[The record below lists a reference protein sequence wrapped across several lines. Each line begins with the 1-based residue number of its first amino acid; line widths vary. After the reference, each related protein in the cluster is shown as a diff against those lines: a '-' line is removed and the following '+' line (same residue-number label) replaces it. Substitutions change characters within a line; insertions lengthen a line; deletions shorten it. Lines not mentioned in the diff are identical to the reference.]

1 MKKLSK
7 SSLQL
12 ENEKLKKSLE
22 RKTDSLKLMKRS
34 LEIESSLERVRL
46 VTMSMRKQEDSLGIC
61 EVLFTELK
69 KFGFTDLRNTQI
81 VILNNDN
88 VSFLNYDFSDYAGG
102 SIAKIYFAGHAKT
115 REFIDQ
121 IMKTDDAFAGFS
133 ISGEELNEWR
143 RWRMGNG
150 EADDPKMENISS
162 LHYYFYSVV
171 SGAIGISAFKPIADK
186 ELDILKRFRN
196 VFGLAYRRYM
206 DVSLAESQARES
218 QIEASLERVRARAM
232 AMQKSDD
239 LGNSVAIVFEELHKL
254 NPGIIRCGIG
264 IINLEKRSAEV
275 WSTTITDGNR
285 VLQVSGDE
293 SLDIHP
299 LLAGI
304 YDAWLKQEDFEYI
317 LKGKDLNDYYKA
329 LTRVNY
335 KLPDSQSL
343 VSGNEEIKQYFFNTL
358 FPAGGLFVFSDI
370 PFSDETRNVMRRFAH
385 VFDLTY
391 TRFNDLKQA
400 EHQTEQAK
408 LDLIKLQA
416 EKKRAEEALKELRSA
431 QALLIQSEKMASLGE
446 LTAGIAHEIQNP
458 LNFVNNFSEVSYELM
473 DEMNAEI
480 TKGDMIAA
488 KAIASDIQQN
498 LEKIATHG
506 KRADAIVKSMLQH
519 SSSSSGIKEP
529 TNINALADEYLR
541 LAYHGLRAKDISF
554 NASMKTD
561 FDETIGS
568 IDIISQDIGR
578 VILNLITNAF
588 YAVTEKR
595 KLGLEA
601 YEPTVT
607 VSTKKLKDHVEVRVS
622 DNGNGIPPGL
632 VDKIFQ
638 PFFTTKP
645 TGQGTG
651 LGLSLSYDIVKAHGG
666 ELKVVSKEGE
676 GAVFVIQIPSE

>member
-1 MKKLSK
+1 MKKPSK
-7 SSLQL
+7 SSLQV

-22 RKTDSLKLMKRS
+22 RKTDSLTLMKRS
-34 LEIESSLERVRL
+34 LEIESSLERVRS

-69 KFGFTDLRNTQI
+69 KFGFTELRNTQI

-88 VSFLNYDFSDYAGG
+88 ASFLNYDFSDYAGG
-102 SIAKIYFAGHAKT
+102 SIAKIYFGGHAKT

-121 IMKTDDAFAGFS
+121 IKKTDDGFAEFS
-133 ISGEELNEWR
+133 ISGEELDEWR

-150 EADDPKMENISS
+150 EADDPKMENINS
-162 LHYYFYSVV
+162 LHYYFYSIA
-171 SGAIGISAFKPIADK
+171 SGAIGISAFKPITVK

-218 QIEASLERVRARAM
+218 QIEAALERVRARAM

-254 NPGIIRCGIG
+254 NLGIIRCGIG
-264 IINLEKRSAEV
+264 IINLEKRSADV

-285 VLQVSGDE
+285 VMQVSGDE
-293 SLDIHP
+293 SMDIHP

-358 FPAGGLFVFSDI
+358 FPAGGLFAFSDI
-370 PFSDETRNVMRRFAH
+370 AFSDETRNVMRRFAH

-391 TRFNDLKQA
+391 TRFNDLKLA
-400 EHQTEQAK
+400 EQQTEQAK

-458 LNFVNNFSEVSYELM
+458 LNFVNNFSEVSYELL

-498 LEKIATHG
+498 LEKICHSWQESRCHCEEHVTAQQQQQWYKGTH
-506 KRADAIVKSMLQH
+506 Q
-519 SSSSSGIKEP
+519 
-529 TNINALADEYLR
+529 Y
-541 LAYHGLRAKDISF
+541 
-554 NASMKTD
+554 
-561 FDETIGS
+561 
-568 IDIISQDIGR
+568 Q
-578 VILNLITNAF
+578 
-588 YAVTEKR
+588 
-595 KLGLEA
+595 
-601 YEPTVT
+601 
-607 VSTKKLKDHVEVRVS
+607 
-622 DNGNGIPPGL
+622 
-632 VDKIFQ
+632 
-638 PFFTTKP
+638 
-645 TGQGTG
+645 
-651 LGLSLSYDIVKAHGG
+651 
-666 ELKVVSKEGE
+666 
-676 GAVFVIQIPSE
+676 

>member
-1 MKKLSK
+1 
-7 SSLQL
+7 
-12 ENEKLKKSLE
+12 
-22 RKTDSLKLMKRS
+22 
-34 LEIESSLERVRL
+34 
-46 VTMSMRKQEDSLGIC
+46 
-61 EVLFTELK
+61 
-69 KFGFTDLRNTQI
+69 
-81 VILNNDN
+81 
-88 VSFLNYDFSDYAGG
+88 
-102 SIAKIYFAGHAKT
+102 
-115 REFIDQ
+115 DQ

-171 SGAIGISAFKPIADK
+171 SGAIVISAFKPIADK

-358 FPAGGLFVFSDI
+358 FPAGGLFVLVIS
-370 PFSDETRNVMRRFAH
+370 RFPM
-385 VFDLTY
+385 
-391 TRFNDLKQA
+391 K
-400 EHQTEQAK
+400 
-408 LDLIKLQA
+408 
-416 EKKRAEEALKELRSA
+416 
-431 QALLIQSEKMASLGE
+431 
-446 LTAGIAHEIQNP
+446 P
-458 LNFVNNFSEVSYELM
+458 
-473 DEMNAEI
+473 EM
-480 TKGDMIAA
+480 
-488 KAIASDIQQN
+488 
-498 LEKIATHG
+498 
-506 KRADAIVKSMLQH
+506 
-519 SSSSSGIKEP
+519 
-529 TNINALADEYLR
+529 
-541 LAYHGLRAKDISF
+541 
-554 NASMKTD
+554 
-561 FDETIGS
+561 
-568 IDIISQDIGR
+568 
-578 VILNLITNAF
+578 
-588 YAVTEKR
+588 
-595 KLGLEA
+595 
-601 YEPTVT
+601 
-607 VSTKKLKDHVEVRVS
+607 
-622 DNGNGIPPGL
+622 
-632 VDKIFQ
+632 
-638 PFFTTKP
+638 
-645 TGQGTG
+645 
-651 LGLSLSYDIVKAHGG
+651 
-666 ELKVVSKEGE
+666 
-676 GAVFVIQIPSE
+676 